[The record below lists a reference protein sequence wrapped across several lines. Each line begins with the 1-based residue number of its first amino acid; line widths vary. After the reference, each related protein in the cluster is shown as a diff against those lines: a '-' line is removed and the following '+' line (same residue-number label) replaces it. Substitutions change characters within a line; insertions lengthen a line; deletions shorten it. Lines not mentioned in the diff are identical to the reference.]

1 VCYKTTRRPKRGE
14 SVLNI
19 YYFSLFENLNISRD
33 GVDLK
38 WKPTLALN
46 PLIRLKVR
54 NMEGASS
61 ANKSCSRQMFDS
73 VFEPDELES
82 GSELGPS
89 MSDQQHVSTEC
100 TDPIRKRRELGPR
113 GSGCRF
119 SGEWNISNN
128 NFEASACTCFHPLI
142 WRFTS
147 IWRTLVSGGG
157 RSLFWELKSFKIAKS
172 LARNRT
178 SDLLPQS
185 QIMLTTNL

>member
-73 VFEPDELES
+73 VF
-82 GSELGPS
+82 
-89 MSDQQHVSTEC
+89 
-100 TDPIRKRRELGPR
+100 
-113 GSGCRF
+113 
-119 SGEWNISNN
+119 
-128 NFEASACTCFHPLI
+128 
-142 WRFTS
+142 
-147 IWRTLVSGGG
+147 
-157 RSLFWELKSFKIAKS
+157 
-172 LARNRT
+172 
-178 SDLLPQS
+178 
-185 QIMLTTNL
+185 